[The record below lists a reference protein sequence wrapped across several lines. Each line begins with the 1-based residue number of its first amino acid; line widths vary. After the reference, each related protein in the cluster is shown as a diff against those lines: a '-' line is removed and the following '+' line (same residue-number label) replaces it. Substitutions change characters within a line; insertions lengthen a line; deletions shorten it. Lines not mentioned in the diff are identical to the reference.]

1 MSLVISIFFFVIG
14 TILVA
19 WSMQAI
25 EPINIEQLGSQ
36 IKSTLDPTFILL
48 IAAGS
53 GSLGI
58 GVGSIAHTGQIY
70 LLEKQLTNKI

>member
-14 TILVA
+14 AILVA

-36 IKSTLDPTFILL
+36 IKATLDPTFILL
-48 IAAGS
+48 LAAGS

-58 GVGSIAHTGQIY
+58 GVGSIAFTGQIY